1 MSLPALESYIAAF
14 GDARSKI
21 LPAVAENWKRG
32 ERVVYATK
40 IPAPML
46 EMNMMTGDAL
56 IHVRDEWFG
65 WLHYTFTREAAREF
79 GQALIALADAPA
91 PPIAGRA

>member
-1 MSLPALESYIAAF
+1 
-14 GDARSKI
+14 
-21 LPAVAENWKRG
+21 
-32 ERVVYATK
+32 
-40 IPAPML
+40 
-46 EMNMMTGDAL
+46 MNMMTGDAL

-79 GQALIALADAPA
+79 GLIAFADAPD